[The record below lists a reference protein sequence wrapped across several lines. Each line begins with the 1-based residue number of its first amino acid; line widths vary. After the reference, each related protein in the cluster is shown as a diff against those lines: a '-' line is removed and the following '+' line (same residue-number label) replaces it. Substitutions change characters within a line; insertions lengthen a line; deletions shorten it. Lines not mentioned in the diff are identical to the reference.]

1 MDNIDIFKH
10 FATAFESAVQ
20 DDDWSGLKKY
30 LAKDATYINVGGP
43 DPKSEGRDEVI
54 SFLKKDVANTD
65 KRFDTRTLMAITEPR
80 VEGNRLSRRWRC
92 IYTLAGAPDLVV
104 EGEARYQFENDLITE
119 IEEEV
124 TSDST
129 RNIGVWMEKY
139 GSKLQA

>member
-65 KRFDTRTLMAITEPR
+65 KRFDTRTLMAIT
-80 VEGNRLSRRWRC
+80 
-92 IYTLAGAPDLVV
+92 
-104 EGEARYQFENDLITE
+104 
-119 IEEEV
+119 
-124 TSDST
+124 
-129 RNIGVWMEKY
+129 
-139 GSKLQA
+139 